1 MARCP
6 HCHQILSDKWL
17 KREGASL
24 MGKARSGAAKA
35 RSKEKST
42 GAALLRW
49 DQERKK
55 KENK

>member
-6 HCHQILSDKWL
+6 HCHKILSDEWL

-24 MGKARSGAAKA
+24 MGKTRTGAAKA
-35 RSKEKST
+35 RSHKVAS

-49 DQERKK
+49 DQEQRKK
-55 KENK
+55 KKA

>member
-6 HCHQILSDKWL
+6 HCHKILSDAWV

-24 MGKARSGAAKA
+24 MGKARSGRAKA
-35 RSKEKST
+35 RSHEQAA

-49 DQERKK
+49 DQEGRKRKK
-55 KENK
+55 D

>member
-6 HCHQILSDKWL
+6 HCHKILSDAFI

-35 RSKEKST
+35 RSHEQAA

-49 DQERKK
+49 DQEGRKK
-55 KENK
+55 KKD

>member
-1 MARCP
+1 
-6 HCHQILSDKWL
+6 
-17 KREGASL
+17 

-35 RSKEKST
+35 RSHKIAS

-55 KENK
+55 RKKE